1 MISISTAVGL
11 MLICLI
17 GGIGIG
23 FNMMGI
29 IEIIIDKEQKGDEND
44 ND

>member
-29 IEIIIDKEQKGDEND
+29 ISNLIDKAAKRQIPN
-44 ND
+44 N

>member
-11 MLICLI
+11 MLIWLI
-17 GGIGIG
+17 GGIVIG
-23 FNMMGI
+23 FLIKGI

>member
-1 MISISTAVGL
+1 MIDIPTA
-11 MLICLI
+11 ICCTILGLI

-29 IEIIIDKEQKGDEND
+29 IEIIIDKEQKGGEND
-44 ND
+44 